1 MAADVSPKSILAKI
15 TGGEWDQPNFQRGNT
30 SFQVRK
36 IGALEED
43 SVLDDIL
50 EALGLSAVEQLRYV
64 LMEST
69 DPAVE
74 PLRLMAAIKLFLSIP
89 KLQKRALR
97 DRMFKHVYF
106 SNQFTG
112 EGKWKALRAETL
124 GPRAAS
130 TDEDA
135 AFKELRGMDV
145 QIVFYRALYSTFRD
159 SFSNLD

>member
-1 MAADVSPKSILAKI
+1 MAADVSPKSILAKV
-15 TGGEWDQPNFQRGNT
+15 TEGEWDQPNFQRGDT

-43 SVLDDIL
+43 SILDDVL
-50 EALGLSAVEQLRYV
+50 EALGLSQVEQLRFV

-69 DPAVE
+69 DPAAE
-74 PLRLMAAIKLFLSIP
+74 PFRLMGAIKLFLSIP
-89 KLQKRALR
+89 KKQKRTLR

-112 EGKWKALRAETL
+112 EGKWKALRAETV
-124 GPRAAS
+124 GAGVAS
-130 TDEDA
+130 TDENA
-135 AFKELRGMDV
+135 AFKDLRGMDV
-145 QIVFYRALYSTFRD
+145 QIVFYRSLYATFRD

>member
-1 MAADVSPKSILAKI
+1 MADVSPKSILARI
-15 TGGEWDQPNFQRGNT
+15 TGGEWDQPNFQRGAT
-30 SFQVRK
+30 SFEVRK

-43 SVLDDIL
+43 SILDDIL
-50 EALGLSAVEQLRYV
+50 EALGLSAVEQLRFV

-89 KLQKRALR
+89 KVKKRALR

-106 SNQFTG
+106 SNKFTA
-112 EGKWKALRAETL
+112 EGKWKALRVETL
-124 GPRAAS
+124 GSGVAS

-135 AFKELRGMDV
+135 AFKDCEAWTCRS
-145 QIVFYRALYSTFRD
+145 YSTAHCMRLFAIP
-159 SFSNLD
+159 SPTSTS